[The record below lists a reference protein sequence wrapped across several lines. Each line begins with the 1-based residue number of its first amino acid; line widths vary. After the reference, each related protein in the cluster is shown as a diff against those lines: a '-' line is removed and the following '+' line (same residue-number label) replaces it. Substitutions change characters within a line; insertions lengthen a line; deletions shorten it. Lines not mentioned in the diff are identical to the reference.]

1 MASRHL
7 SRSVVLQ
14 ALFESDLQGKF
25 TLENARAI
33 LERNLKVFSQGD
45 TDSAFAESL
54 LAGVIGKHGEIDKI
68 VEKAAPQWPLDKIA
82 PIDRNVLRIGLYE
95 LLFGD
100 HDATPPKVAL
110 NEAIELGKSFGG
122 DSSGKFVNGVLGAV
136 YREIGEPG
144 KTDASKNTAP
154 LPHEALGGVLLSSVV
169 DGVVHIALVYD
180 VFGRWTLPKTKCREN
195 ELSDSAAKRAMKEE
209 MGVEAGIVA
218 PLGEHEYIAHEP
230 SVGRIARTVGYFLA
244 SVPSLQKLKCK
255 ICEGIKDAR
264 WFSENELAGIQTY
277 NDLMPIIEL
286 GIATAK
292 RA

>member
-14 ALFESDLQGKF
+14 ALFESDLQGVF
-25 TLENARAI
+25 TIEGAKAI
-33 LERNLKVFSQGD
+33 LERNLKEFSQGD
-45 TDSAFAESL
+45 TDRAFAESL
-54 LAGVIGKHGEIDKI
+54 LAGVIGKHDEIDRI

-100 HDATPPKVAL
+100 RDATPPKVAL
-110 NEAIELGKSFGG
+110 NESIELAKSFGG

-144 KTDASKNTAP
+144 KADAVKNPTP
-154 LPHEALGGVLLSSVV
+154 LPHEALGGVVLSSLVG
-169 DGVVHIALVYD
+169 GVVHIALVHD
-180 VFGRWTLPKTKCREN
+180 VFGRWTLPKTKCKEN
-195 ELSDSAAKRAMKEE
+195 ELSDSAARRALKDEL
-209 MGVEAGIVA
+209 GIDADVA
-218 PLGEHEYIAHEP
+218 TPLGEHEYIAHEP

-244 SVPSLQKLKCK
+244 TVPELVKLHCK
-255 ICEGIKDAR
+255 VCEGIKEAK
-264 WFSENELAGIQTY
+264 WFSEEELSGIQMY
-277 NDLMPIIEL
+277 SDLAPIIEL
-286 GIATAK
+286 GIQNAK